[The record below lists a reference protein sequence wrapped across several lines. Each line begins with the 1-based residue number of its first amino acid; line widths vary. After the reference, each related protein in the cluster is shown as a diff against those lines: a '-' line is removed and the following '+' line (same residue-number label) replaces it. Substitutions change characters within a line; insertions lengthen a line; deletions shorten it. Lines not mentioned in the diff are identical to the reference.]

1 MPIRRSALTA
11 VEVVLAREA
20 CEPVL
25 LSVTHRLLR
34 GGFAEYVKLRQ
45 AYAKECER
53 AVASA
58 KSTAAALPSTGAF
71 QAPPP
76 QTMRAAP
83 ASAAAAHAAEFS
95 SSSSVPTPQ
104 ISRCRINPE
113 GLKLVFAQS
122 GVLLTVDNYAAILL
136 AYSDPVGFVLADD
149 LLETLHPCRQAPPTL
164 AQSVSEVVSSTFFST
179 LPLPCVAVTVDSA
192 RDALSAIFAAELA
205 REEESA
211 VDAPTAA
218 DQLAAL
224 VVAQADVQA
233 TFTPTVY
240 AEGAA
245 VPCDDVTTFI
255 VLTLQQ
261 HPCLAAMMPARC
273 NSVAASLQL
282 VPAPPPLG
290 QGAASPL
297 ATSIASGTNGAA
309 LFSIRHTGS
318 TTQRKFER
326 YEEDKDRRDEWIRG
340 REEADARPMYMRH
353 AAGYGGHL
361 PEYQYHFGRT
371 FHVIEEDL
379 PQLTK
384 PKPPLEP
391 VPADWYGPGVELKD
405 SRMNAHHYRLA

>member
-1 MPIRRSALTA
+1 MPIRRPALTA
-11 VEVVLAREA
+11 MEVVLAREA

-25 LSVTHRLLR
+25 SSVTHRLLR
-34 GGFAEYVKLRQ
+34 GGFAEYVKFRW

-58 KSTAAALPSTGAF
+58 KPTSTGLPSTGVF
-71 QAPPP
+71 QPPPP
-76 QTMRAAP
+76 QTMRVAP
-83 ASAAAAHAAEFS
+83 VSAATAHPAGLS
-95 SSSSVPTPQ
+95 SSSSAPTQQ
-104 ISRCRINPE
+104 IRRRRINPE
-113 GLKLVFAQS
+113 GLKGVFAQS
-122 GVLLTVDNYAAILL
+122 GVLLTSDDYAATVL

-149 LLETLHPCRQAPPTL
+149 LLEALHPCRQAPPALT
-164 AQSVSEVVSSTFFST
+164 QSVSEVVLSTFFST
-179 LPLPCVAVTVDSA
+179 LLLPCVAVTMDSV
-192 RDALSAIFAAELA
+192 RDALSAVFAAELS

-211 VDAPTAA
+211 VDVQTAA
-218 DQLAAL
+218 DQLSAL
-224 VVAQADVQA
+224 VVAQADVKA
-233 TFTPTVY
+233 TFTSTVY

-261 HPCLAAMMPARC
+261 HPCLSAIMPARC
-273 NSVAASLQL
+273 SSVAASLRL
-282 VPAPPPLG
+282 VPAPSPLG
-290 QGAASPL
+290 QGAASPI
-297 ATSIASGTNGAA
+297 AASTASGTSGPA

-340 REEADARPMYMRH
+340 REEADARSTYMCH

-405 SRMNAHHYRLA
+405 SRMNAHHYQLA